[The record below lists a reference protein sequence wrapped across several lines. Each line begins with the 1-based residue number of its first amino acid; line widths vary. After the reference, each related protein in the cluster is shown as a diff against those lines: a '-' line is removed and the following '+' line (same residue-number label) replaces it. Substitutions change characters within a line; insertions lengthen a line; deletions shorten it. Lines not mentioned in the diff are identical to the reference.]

1 MSLVSEHLDR
11 GLLDRRTAKRFFG
24 ATHRTVSPEETWE
37 RIVPLLPRYG
47 ITRVAD
53 LTGLDRIGLPV
64 AAAIRP
70 LSRSVVVA
78 AGKGVSLAAA
88 KVSAVMEAIECAH
101 AETIELPLTF
111 ASRNEIVAR
120 GAAPE
125 LATLPQMR
133 GSVVTDDTRLLWI
146 GGNTLAG
153 DAIMVPYELVHAHY
167 CPYALPAA
175 GMFQATTNG
184 LSSGNCLAEAVCHGL
199 FEVIERDALSLFGR
213 RNPAQR
219 AQRLI
224 ALGEGDGGLV
234 GDTVAALARASFRL
248 AVWDITSDIGV
259 PAFHALIVD
268 EADPRGHPGTGTGCH
283 PDKEVALLRA
293 VSEAAQVRAVYIS
306 GGRDDLDR
314 REYDVAHIDTFRRQL
329 EHTAAGSGSSFA
341 EIRTSVAE
349 SFEDDLADAT
359 TRLDAAG
366 CGPVIVVDLSQPGTG
381 VFVVRVVVPGLE
393 GPHDDDA
400 RPGVRAR
407 RLAR

>member
-153 DAIMVPYELVHAHY
+153 VAIMVPYELVHAHY

-184 LSSGNCLAEAVCHGL
+184 LSSGNCLA
-199 FEVIERDALSLFGR
+199 
-213 RNPAQR
+213 
-219 AQRLI
+219 
-224 ALGEGDGGLV
+224 
-234 GDTVAALARASFRL
+234 
-248 AVWDITSDIGV
+248 
-259 PAFHALIVD
+259 
-268 EADPRGHPGTGTGCH
+268 
-283 PDKEVALLRA
+283 
-293 VSEAAQVRAVYIS
+293 
-306 GGRDDLDR
+306 
-314 REYDVAHIDTFRRQL
+314 
-329 EHTAAGSGSSFA
+329 
-341 EIRTSVAE
+341 
-349 SFEDDLADAT
+349 
-359 TRLDAAG
+359 
-366 CGPVIVVDLSQPGTG
+366 
-381 VFVVRVVVPGLE
+381 
-393 GPHDDDA
+393 
-400 RPGVRAR
+400 
-407 RLAR
+407 